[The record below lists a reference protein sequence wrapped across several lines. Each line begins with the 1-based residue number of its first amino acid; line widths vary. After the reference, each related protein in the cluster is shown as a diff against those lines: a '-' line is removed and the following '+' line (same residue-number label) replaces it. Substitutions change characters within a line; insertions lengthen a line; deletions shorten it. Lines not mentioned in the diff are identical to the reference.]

1 MKITLVKYQ
10 KFFMKILI
18 LFFISISP
26 LIAQQESQVEKITL
40 AVMDFKSNSAQF
52 RRDRLEK
59 AIPELLKTELSY
71 DHNILVVERSKIES
85 ILTEQALAQSG
96 AIETTEAQEVGRLA
110 GAQYIITGEVNTINS
125 RLRID
130 AHIIKVSSGL
140 VLGEKVNGR
149 DRETLEPMVKLL
161 AQNII
166 FNLTGKGERKSY
178 AKIQDYQ
185 SKWAAITTGAASIA
199 TIVLHF
205 QYKNYYDKYHETNR
219 LDQFDRYYNDA
230 NRYYK
235 TRNIFMIASG
245 IAALTALTLWQN
257 DRSELNKIYADN
269 QIENIPQK
277 LSIGLAMENR
287 DYLVS
292 LKLSF

>member
-130 AHIIKVSSGL
+130 AHIIKVSSGQ